1 MSQLLFDWGN
11 KMFQEV
17 SLFQRSVVDFRFF
30 SGRNIRSLMLLLLAD
45 GVVADFIFFYWLLLL
60 LFIFLFVAGQVGFT
74 AYQPDLLASLRWR
87 CCNVSQCLSALSCQ
101 PQ

>member
-17 SLFQRSVVDFRFF
+17 SLFQRSVVDVVF

-45 GVVADFIFFYWLLLL
+45 GVVADFIFLLVVAAVVVY
-60 LFIFLFVAGQVGFT
+60 LFVCCWAGRI
-74 AYQPDLLASLRWR
+74 YSI
-87 CCNVSQCLSALSCQ
+87 SARFAGISSMEVL
-101 PQ
+101 

>member
-30 SGRNIRSLMLLLLAD
+30 RSLMLLLLAD
-45 GVVADFIFFYWLLLL
+45 GVVADFIFLLVVAAVVVY
-60 LFIFLFVAGQVGFT
+60 FFVCCWAGRI
-74 AYQPDLLASLRWR
+74 YSI
-87 CCNVSQCLSALSCQ
+87 SARFAGISSMEVL
-101 PQ
+101 

>member
-45 GVVADFIFFYWLLLL
+45 GVVADFFFLLVVAAVVVY
-60 LFIFLFVAGQVGFT
+60 LFVCCWAGRI
-74 AYQPDLLASLRWR
+74 YSI
-87 CCNVSQCLSALSCQ
+87 SARFAGISSMEVL
-101 PQ
+101 